1 MKNAVIVNIINKI
14 ATDFKGSGKGSIVL
28 KGVTFQ
34 EGKKKFTLGE
44 IYINWDFS
52 GVDSSAQEGT
62 SKFKGDFVFHMHIN
76 NMLVEAG
83 NNKTFLIESFVADSA
98 ADIENLFWVF
108 PMEEIQK
115 LWEGKIGFMK
125 PAPANK

>member
-1 MKNAVIVNIINKI
+1 MKNAVIVNIIKKI
-14 ATDFKGSGKGSIVL
+14 STDFKGSGKGRIVL

-44 IYINWDFS
+44 ISINWDFS
-52 GVDSSAQEGT
+52 GIDSSAQEGT
-62 SKFKGDFVFHMHIN
+62 SNFKGDFVFHMHIN

-83 NNKTFLIESFVADSA
+83 NNKTFLIESFVADSV

-115 LWEGKIGFMK
+115 LLEGKIGSMK
-125 PAPANK
+125 PAPANQ